1 MTLAFGHSGILSS
14 LQTSCLSSV
23 AIGGRFD
30 VPSSSLGPSFSVLGV
45 QALAPLAE
53 AQRISGSS
61 PSGRRHYPSS
71 YVEPVFSSGSH
82 EVKRGKY

>member
-1 MTLAFGHSGILSS
+1 M
-14 LQTSCLSSV
+14 
-23 AIGGRFD
+23 
-30 VPSSSLGPSFSVLGV
+30 PSSSLGPSFSVLGA

-61 PSGRRHYPSS
+61 PSGRRHCPSS
-71 YVEPVFSSGSH
+71 YVEQVFSSGLR